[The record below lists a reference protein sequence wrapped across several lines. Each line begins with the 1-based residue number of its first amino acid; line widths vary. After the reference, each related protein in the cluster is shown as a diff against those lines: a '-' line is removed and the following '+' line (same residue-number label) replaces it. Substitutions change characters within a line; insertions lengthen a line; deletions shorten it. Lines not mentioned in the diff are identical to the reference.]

1 MNGESIA
8 DSAFLQKTY
17 DTVPVP
23 VMVVDDD
30 VRVILP
36 NNAAK
41 AMFAMEG
48 VDTSEKRAGEL
59 LSCVNSLEKG
69 CGQSAFCKDC
79 VIRKSVN
86 HAISGGGKV
95 FRVRTRVKLLRD
107 GKQRNVNLLVTAVP
121 FNDKGRDLSLV
132 MLEDINE
139 LIQIGSILPICAGC
153 KKIRNEKGE
162 WEDLEKYIRE
172 HVDVDFSHAFCPDC
186 VKRLYPEIWE
196 ELKKEEKA

>member
-1 MNGESIA
+1 MGGNHTAGKE
-8 DSAFLQKTY
+8 FLQKTY

-23 VMVVDDD
+23 VLVVDDD

-36 NNAAK
+36 NDAAK

-48 VDTSEKRAGEL
+48 ADTSMKRAGEL

-69 CGQSAFCKDC
+69 CGRSRFCKDC

-86 HAISGGGKV
+86 RAISEGDKV
-95 FRVRTRVKLLRD
+95 FRLRTRVKLLRD
-107 GKQRNVNLLVTAVP
+107 GEQRNVNLLVTAVP
-121 FNDKGRDLSLV
+121 FSDKDRKLSLV

-139 LIQIGSILPICAGC
+139 LIQIGSVLPICAGC

-162 WEDLEKYIRE
+162 WEDLERYIRE

-196 ELKKEEKA
+196 QQKEKKA